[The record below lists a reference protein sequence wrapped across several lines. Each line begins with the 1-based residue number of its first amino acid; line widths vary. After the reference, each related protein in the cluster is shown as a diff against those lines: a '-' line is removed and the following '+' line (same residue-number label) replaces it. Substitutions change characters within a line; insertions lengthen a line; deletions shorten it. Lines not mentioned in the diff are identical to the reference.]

1 MNLSLYDLRLV
12 LVVILCIPIAYF
24 GVRFTMSLVDHAVA
38 GRKKTGSANKRS
50 RRGEQTEADDSDE
63 LR

>member
-24 GVRFTMSLVDHAVA
+24 GVRFTASLIDQAVA
-38 GRKKTGSANKRS
+38 GRKKSSSASKRS
-50 RRGEQTEADDSDE
+50 RRGDRIETDETDE

>member
-24 GVRFTMSLVDHAVA
+24 GVRFTSSLIDQAVA
-38 GRKKTGSANKRS
+38 GRKKSGSASKRS
-50 RRGEQTEADDSDE
+50 RRSERIETDDTDE